1 MAKNKTEILF
11 DFYKLQVFVQ
21 LVAASKRSDGTY
33 NHCREALEKKAKKLL
48 KELDEKTVDNLGK
61 GDGAKKP

>member
-1 MAKNKTEILF
+1 MRTKNDMLF
-11 DFYKLQVFVQ
+11 DFYKLQTFVQ
-21 LVAASKRSDGTY
+21 LVATGKRPDGTY
-33 NHCREALEKKAKKLL
+33 NYCREALEKKAKALL